1 MKNDFIFQLQI
12 VKVTLDDTEMD
23 SFVFFL
29 ANKKICS
36 KMHKEMLDLASFHNN
51 RNRNMV
57 PTPTGKQ
64 GIPGEMGEHFPVR
77 EKSANFN
84 QTGKVRKV

>member
-36 KMHKEMLDLASFHNN
+36 KMHKEMLDLVSFHNN
-51 RNRNMV
+51 RNRSMV
-57 PTPTGKQ
+57 PTLTGKRNTWK
-64 GIPGEMGEHFPVR
+64 MGEHFPVR